1 MELPD
6 CIRRSRRPHR
16 GQLQRLVMKAPH
28 AHGGPGFENTHATA
42 AARAMDGE
50 GVESYTIPPP
60 QGRPFLQSSSPSRYL
75 RRPDRPAE
83 RAGKFSHTCLPERAP
98 YEPSAFVRERL

>member
-1 MELPD
+1 MDFPG
-6 CIRRSRRPHR
+6 CIHLSTRPPR
-16 GQLQRLVMKAPH
+16 GQLQRFVMKAPH
-28 AHGGPGFENTHATA
+28 APGGRGFENTHATA

-50 GVESYTIPPP
+50 GVESHTIPPP
-60 QGRPFLQSSSPSRYL
+60 QRRPFLQSSSPSRYL
-75 RRPDRPAE
+75 RPPDRPAE